1 MITINQQ
8 PPEITPVYNDIV
20 MTVVSDKIISKF
32 KNKYVFDIFGIQQ
45 SNLTTPTGVSVYLG
59 LQL

>member
-45 SNLTTPTGVSVYLG
+45 SIL
-59 LQL
+59 